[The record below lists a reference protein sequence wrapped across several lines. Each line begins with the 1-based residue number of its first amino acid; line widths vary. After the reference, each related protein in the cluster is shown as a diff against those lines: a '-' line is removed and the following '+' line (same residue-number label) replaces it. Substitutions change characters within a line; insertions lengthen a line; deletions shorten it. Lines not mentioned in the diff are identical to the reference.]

1 MRIGLID
8 VDAEARGKVTF
19 PNLSL
24 MKISAWHKA
33 QGDTVEWYKPLVSG
47 HMDVVYMSKVFGD
60 EYTKDYEFPVDADRV
75 IKGGSGYAISIVDGV
90 EVYDKEL
97 DKPLDSLI
105 DHMMPDY
112 SLYGITDTAY
122 GFLTRGCPRACP
134 FCHVAKMQGRRVW
147 HNSQLGEWW
156 DGQKNIVLL
165 DPNIT
170 ASPCFDTYMSMLEHS
185 GAWVDISQGLDLRL
199 MDEEKIEAL
208 NRVKWKRIHFAWDN
222 PDDDMLPKLKMV
234 MDGLKR
240 ANRRTITVYIL
251 TNFNSTHEQDLMRV
265 MAVREAG
272 AQPDVRIYRK
282 PTAPKITRQLARWVN
297 APNIFCSV
305 PTFDEYKCCVKDK
318 DKDKGY
324 SGGSQTVLK

>member
-1 MRIGLID
+1 MRVGLID
-8 VDAEARGKVTF
+8 VDAESRGKVTF

-24 MKISAWHKA
+24 MKISAYHKS
-33 QGDTVEWYKPLVSG
+33 QGDHVEWYKPLVSG

-60 EYTKDYEFPVDADRV
+60 EYTQDYEFPIDADRI
-75 IKGGSGYAISIVDGV
+75 IKGGSGYAISVVDGV

-112 SLYGITDTAY
+112 SLYGIADTAY

-170 ASPCFDTYMSMLEHS
+170 ASPCFDTYMNMLEHS
-185 GAWVDISQGLDLRL
+185 GAWVDFSQGLDLRL
-199 MDEEKIEAL
+199 MDEKKIEAL
-208 NRVKWKRIHFAWDN
+208 NRVKWKRIHFAWVN
-222 PDDDMLPKLKMV
+222 PNDDMLPKLTMV
-234 MDGLKR
+234 MAGLKR

-297 APNIFCSV
+297 APNIFWSV
-305 PTFDEYKCCVKDK
+305 PTFDEYLRKP
-318 DKDKGY
+318 
-324 SGGSQTVLK
+324 

>member
-8 VDAEARGKVTF
+8 VDAESRGKVTF

-24 MKISAWHKA
+24 MKISAYHKS
-33 QGDTVEWYKPLVSG
+33 QGDHVEWYKPLVSG

-60 EYTKDYEFPVDADRV
+60 EYTKDYTFPIDADRI

-97 DKPLDSLI
+97 DEPLDPFI
-105 DHMMPDY
+105 DHVMPDY

-122 GFLTRGCPRACP
+122 GFLTKGCPRACP

-147 HNSQLGEWW
+147 HVSQLGEWW

-170 ASPCFDTYMSMLEHS
+170 ASPCFDIYMSMLEYS
-185 GAWVDISQGLDLRL
+185 GAWVDFSQGLDLRL
-199 MDEEKIEAL
+199 IDEQKIAIL

-222 PDDDMLPKLKMV
+222 PEDDMLPKLKMV
-234 MDGLKR
+234 MAGLKR

-297 APNIFCSV
+297 APNIFWSV
-305 PTFDEYKCCVKDK
+305 PTFEKYK
-318 DKDKGY
+318 
-324 SGGSQTVLK
+324 GGL

>member
-1 MRIGLID
+1 
-8 VDAEARGKVTF
+8 
-19 PNLSL
+19 
-24 MKISAWHKA
+24 MKISAWHKE
-33 QGDTVEWYKPLVSG
+33 QGDSVEWYKPLLSG
-47 HMDVVYMSKVFGD
+47 HMDRVYMSKVFGD
-60 EYTKDYEFPVDADRV
+60 EYTKDYAFPVDADEV
-75 IKGGSGYAISIVDGV
+75 IKGGSGYAISVVDGK
-90 EVYDKEL
+90 EIYNPEL
-97 DKPLDSLI
+97 DEPLLPDV
-105 DHMMPDY
+105 DHIMPDY

-122 GFLTRGCPRACP
+122 GFLTKGCPRGCD

-147 HNSQLGEWW
+147 HNSQLGEFW

-170 ASPCFDTYMSMLEHS
+170 ASPCFETYMNMLEHS
-185 GAWVDISQGLDLRL
+185 GAWVDFSQGLDLRL
-199 MDEEKIEAL
+199 MDEKKIEAL

-234 MDGLKR
+234 MAGLKR

-282 PTAPKITRQLARWVN
+282 PTAPKITRQLARWCN
-297 APNIFCSV
+297 APNIFWSV
-305 PTFDEYKCCVKDK
+305 PTFDAYRKE
-318 DKDKGY
+318 
-324 SGGSQTVLK
+324 

>member
-8 VDAEARGKVTF
+8 VDAESRGKVTF
-19 PNLSL
+19 PNIAL
-24 MKISAWHKA
+24 MKISAFHKQ
-33 QGDTVEWYKPLVSG
+33 QGDHVEWYKPLVSG

-60 EYTKDYEFPVDADRV
+60 EYTKDYTFPIDADRI

-97 DKPLDSLI
+97 DKPLSPVI
-105 DHMMPDY
+105 EHMMPDY

-134 FCHVAKMQGRRVW
+134 FCHVAKMQGRKVQHAGW
-147 HNSQLGEWW
+147 IEEFWS
-156 DGQKNIVLL
+156 GQKNIVLL
-165 DPNIT
+165 DPNLT
-170 ASPCFDTYMSMLEHS
+170 ASQHWFMHFADLERS
-185 GAWVDISQGLDLRL
+185 GAWVDFSQGLDLRL
-199 MDEEKIEAL
+199 MDDEKIEAL

-222 PDDDMLPKLKMV
+222 PDDDMLPKLKKV
-234 MDGLKR
+234 MAGLKR

-297 APNIFCSV
+297 APNIFWSV
-305 PTFDEYKCCVKDK
+305 PTFDQYKKT
-318 DKDKGY
+318 
-324 SGGSQTVLK
+324 GGVT

>member
-1 MRIGLID
+1 MMRIGLID
-8 VDAEARGKVTF
+8 VDAESRGKVTF

-24 MKISAWHKA
+24 MKISAWHKS
-33 QGDTVEWYKPLVSG
+33 QGDHVEWYKPLVSG
-47 HMDVVYMSKVFGD
+47 HMDLVYMSKVFGD
-60 EYTKDYEFPVDADRV
+60 EYTKDYEFPIDADRI

-90 EVYDKEL
+90 EVYDKEQ

-112 SLYGITDTAY
+112 GLYGIADTAY

-170 ASPCFDTYMSMLEHS
+170 ASPCFDTYMNMLENS
-185 GAWVDISQGLDLRL
+185 GAWVDFSQGLDLRL
-199 MDEEKIEAL
+199 MDERKIEAL

-222 PDDDMLPKLKMV
+222 PEDDMMPKLKMV
-234 MDGLKR
+234 MAGLKK

-297 APNIFCSV
+297 APNIFWSV
-305 PTFDEYKCCVKDK
+305 PTFEEYE
-318 DKDKGY
+318 
-324 SGGSQTVLK
+324 GGI

>member
-8 VDAEARGKVTF
+8 VDAESRGKVTF

-24 MKISAWHKA
+24 MKISAWHKE
-33 QGDTVEWYKPLVSG
+33 QGDSVEWYKPLLSG
-47 HMDVVYMSKVFGD
+47 HMDRVYMSKVFGD
-60 EYTKDYEFPVDADRV
+60 EYTKDYAFPVDADEIV
-75 IKGGSGYAISIVDGV
+75 KGGSGYAISVVDGK
-90 EVYDKEL
+90 EFYNQEL
-97 DKPLDSLI
+97 DEPLLPDV
-105 DHMMPDY
+105 DHIMPDY

-122 GFLTRGCPRACP
+122 GFLTKGCPRGCD

-156 DGQKNIVLL
+156 NGQKNIVLL

-170 ASPCFDTYMSMLEHS
+170 ASPCFDTYMNMLEHS
-185 GAWVDISQGLDLRL
+185 GAWVDFSQGLDLRL
-199 MDEEKIEAL
+199 MDEKKIESL

-234 MDGLKR
+234 MGGLKK
-240 ANRRTITVYIL
+240 ASRRTITVYIL

-282 PTAPKITRQLARWVN
+282 PTAPRITRQLARWCN
-297 APNIFCSV
+297 APNIFWSV
-305 PTFDEYKCCVKDK
+305 PTFDEYLAGENRTAEAVM
-318 DKDKGY
+318 
-324 SGGSQTVLK
+324 

>member
-1 MRIGLID
+1 MLRIGLID
-8 VDAEARGKVTF
+8 VDAESRGKVTF

-24 MKISAWHKA
+24 MKISAFHKKR
-33 QGDTVEWYKPLVSG
+33 GDHVEWYKPLISG
-47 HMDVVYMSKVFGD
+47 HMDIVYMSKVFGN
-60 EYTKDYEFPVDADRV
+60 EYTKDYEYPIDSTFIV
-75 IKGGSGYAISIVDGV
+75 KGGSGYAISIIDGR
-90 EVYDKEL
+90 EVYDKDL
-97 DKPLDSLI
+97 DKPLHPAV
-105 DHMMPDY
+105 DHIMPDY
-112 SLYGITDTAY
+112 GLYGITDTAY
-122 GFLTRGCPRACP
+122 GFLTKGCPRACT

-147 HNSQLGEWW
+147 HNSQLDEWW

-170 ASPCFDTYMSMLEHS
+170 ASPRFNEYMSMLEHS
-185 GAWVDISQGLDLRL
+185 GSWVDFSQGLDLRL
-199 MDEEKIEAL
+199 MDEKKIEAL

-222 PDDDMLPKLKMV
+222 PGDDMMPKLKMV
-234 MDGLKR
+234 MDGLTR

-297 APNIFCSV
+297 APNIFWSV
-305 PTFDEYKCCVKDK
+305 PTFDKYLSK
-318 DKDKGY
+318 
-324 SGGSQTVLK
+324 S

>member
-8 VDAEARGKVTF
+8 VDAESRGKVTF

-24 MKISAWHKA
+24 MKISAWHKS
-33 QGDTVEWYKPLVSG
+33 QGDHVEWYKPLVSG
-47 HMDVVYMSKVFGD
+47 HMDLVYMSKVFGD
-60 EYTKDYEFPVDADRV
+60 EYTKDYEFPIDADRI
-75 IKGGSGYAISIVDGV
+75 IKGGSGYAISIVDGK
-90 EVYDKEL
+90 EVYNKEL
-97 DKPLDSLI
+97 DEPLDSI
-105 DHMMPDY
+105 VDHMMPDY

-134 FCHVAKMQGRRVW
+134 FCHVAEMQGRRVW

-170 ASPCFDTYMSMLEHS
+170 ASPCFDTYMNMLEHS
-185 GAWVDISQGLDLRL
+185 GAWCDFSQGLDLRL
-199 MDEEKIEAL
+199 MDEKKIEAL

-222 PDDDMLPKLKMV
+222 PNDDMLPKLKMV
-234 MDGLKR
+234 MAGLKR

-297 APNIFCSV
+297 APNIFWSV
-305 PTFDEYKCCVKDK
+305 PTFEEYK
-318 DKDKGY
+318 
-324 SGGSQTVLK
+324 GGM

>member
-8 VDAEARGKVTF
+8 VDAESRGKVTF

-24 MKISAWHKA
+24 MKISAWHKEN
-33 QGDTVEWYKPLVSG
+33 GDSVEWYKPLLSG
-47 HMDVVYMSKVFGD
+47 HMDRVYMSKVFGD
-60 EYTKDYEFPVDADRV
+60 EYTKDYAFPVDADEV
-75 IKGGSGYAISIVDGV
+75 IKGGSGYAISVVDG
-90 EVYDKEL
+90 KEFYNPEM
-97 DKPLDSLI
+97 DEPLPPDV
-105 DHMMPDY
+105 DHTMPDY
-112 SLYGITDTAY
+112 GLYGIKDTAY
-122 GFLTRGCPRACP
+122 GFLTKGCPRGCP

-170 ASPCFDTYMSMLEHS
+170 ASPCFDTYMNMLEHS
-185 GAWVDISQGLDLRL
+185 GAWVDFSQGLDLRL
-199 MDEEKIEAL
+199 MDEKKIEAL

-234 MDGLKR
+234 MAGLKK
-240 ANRRTITVYIL
+240 ASRRTITVYIL
-251 TNFNSTHEQDLMRV
+251 TNFKSTHEQDLMRV

-282 PTAPKITRQLARWVN
+282 PTAPRITRQLARWCN
-297 APNIFCSV
+297 APNIFWSV
-305 PTFDEYKCCVKDK
+305 PTFDEYLAGKNRPTDIV
-318 DKDKGY
+318 
-324 SGGSQTVLK
+324 V

>member
-1 MRIGLID
+1 MMRVGLID
-8 VDAEARGKVTF
+8 VDAESRGKVTF

-24 MKISAWHKA
+24 MKISAWHKE
-33 QGDTVEWYKPLVSG
+33 QGDSVEWYKPLVSG

-60 EYTKDYEFPVDADRV
+60 EYTKDYEFPIDADRI
-75 IKGGSGYAISIVDGV
+75 IKGGSGYAISIVNGV

-97 DKPLDSLI
+97 DEPLDSVI

-156 DGQKNIVLL
+156 DEQKNIVLL

-185 GAWVDISQGLDLRL
+185 SAWVDFSQGLDLRL
-199 MDEEKIEAL
+199 MDDDKIEAL

-297 APNIFCSV
+297 APNIFWSV
-305 PTFDEYKCCVKDK
+305 PTFEEYK
-318 DKDKGY
+318 
-324 SGGSQTVLK
+324 GGM

>member
-8 VDAEARGKVTF
+8 VDAESRGKVTF

-24 MKISAWHKA
+24 MKISAFHKS
-33 QGDTVEWYKPLVSG
+33 QGDHVEWYKPLVSG

-60 EYTKDYEFPVDADRV
+60 EYTKDYEFPIDADRV
-75 IKGGSGYAISIVDGV
+75 IKGGSGYAISVVDGA
-90 EVYDKEL
+90 EVYDKAL
-97 DKPLDSLI
+97 DEPLDSVI

-165 DPNIT
+165 DPNLT

-185 GAWVDISQGLDLRL
+185 GAWVDFSQGLDLRL
-199 MDEEKIEAL
+199 IDEKKIEAL

-222 PDDDMLPKLKMV
+222 PNDDMLPKLKMV
-234 MDGLKR
+234 MAGLKK
-240 ANRRTITVYIL
+240 ANRRPITVYIL

-297 APNIFCSV
+297 APNIFWSV
-305 PTFDEYKCCVKDK
+305 PTFDEYK
-318 DKDKGY
+318 
-324 SGGSQTVLK
+324 GGT

>member
-8 VDAEARGKVTF
+8 VDAESRGKVTF

-24 MKISAWHKA
+24 MKISAFHKS
-33 QGDTVEWYKPLVSG
+33 QGDHVEWYKPLVSG

-60 EYTKDYEFPVDADRV
+60 EYTKDYEFPIDADRI
-75 IKGGSGYAISIVDGV
+75 IKGGSGYAISIVDGA
-90 EVYDKEL
+90 EVYDKAL
-97 DKPLDSLI
+97 DDPLDSLV

-165 DPNIT
+165 DPNLT
-170 ASPCFDTYMSMLEHS
+170 ASPCFDTYINMLEHS
-185 GAWVDISQGLDLRL
+185 GAWVDFSQGLDLRL
-199 MDEEKIEAL
+199 MDEKKIEAL

-222 PDDDMLPKLKMV
+222 PNDDMLPKLKMV
-234 MDGLKR
+234 MAGLKK

-297 APNIFCSV
+297 APNIFWSV
-305 PTFDEYKCCVKDK
+305 PTFDQYKGVKE
-318 DKDKGY
+318 
-324 SGGSQTVLK
+324 

>member
-8 VDAEARGKVTF
+8 VDAESRGKVTF

-24 MKISAWHKA
+24 MKISAFHKS
-33 QGDTVEWYKPLVSG
+33 QGDHVEWYKPLVSG

-60 EYTKDYEFPVDADRV
+60 EYTKDYEFPIDADRI
-75 IKGGSGYAISIVDGV
+75 IKGGSGYAISIADGK
-90 EVYDKEL
+90 EVYNKEL
-97 DKPLDSLI
+97 DEPLDSVV

-170 ASPCFDTYMSMLEHS
+170 ASPCFDTYMNMLEHS
-185 GAWVDISQGLDLRL
+185 GAWVDFSQGLDLRL
-199 MDEEKIEAL
+199 MDEKKIEAL

-222 PDDDMLPKLKMV
+222 PNDDMLPKLKMV
-234 MDGLKR
+234 MAGLKK

-297 APNIFCSV
+297 APNIFWSV
-305 PTFDEYKCCVKDK
+305 PTFDEYK
-318 DKDKGY
+318 
-324 SGGSQTVLK
+324 GGI

>member
-8 VDAEARGKVTF
+8 VDAESRGKVTF

-24 MKISAWHKA
+24 MKISAWHKE
-33 QGDTVEWYKPLVSG
+33 QGDSVEWYKPLLSG
-47 HMDVVYMSKVFGD
+47 HMDRVYMSKVFGD
-60 EYTKDYEFPVDADRV
+60 EYTKDYAFPVDADEV
-75 IKGGSGYAISIVDGV
+75 IKGGSGYAISVVDG
-90 EVYDKEL
+90 KEFYNPEM
-97 DKPLDSLI
+97 DEPLPPDV
-105 DHMMPDY
+105 DHIMPDY
-112 SLYGITDTAY
+112 GLYGIKDTAY
-122 GFLTRGCPRACP
+122 GFLTKGCPRGCP
-134 FCHVAKMQGRRVW
+134 FCHVANMQGRRVW

-170 ASPCFDTYMSMLEHS
+170 ASPCFDTYMNMLEHS
-185 GAWVDISQGLDLRL
+185 GAWVDFSQGLDLRL
-199 MDEEKIEAL
+199 MDEKKIEAL

-234 MDGLKR
+234 MSGLKK
-240 ANRRTITVYIL
+240 ASRRTITVYIL

-282 PTAPKITRQLARWVN
+282 PTAPRITRQLARWCN
-297 APNIFCSV
+297 APNIFWSV
-305 PTFDEYKCCVKDK
+305 PTFDEYL
-318 DKDKGY
+318 
-324 SGGSQTVLK
+324 GGITHAGIGSL